1 MPVLSTLGAAAARG
15 FGFLGKVVQAIDE
28 YFEYVTMLLPG
39 NGTNGAQNNTFL
51 DSSTNNFSITRNG
64 NTTQGTFAPYGANW
78 SNFFNGPSSGTYF
91 ETPTN
96 TAFQLGTSD
105 FTIEFWVFITS
116 GASQTCVCRT
126 DTGGSAQNGMLLG
139 YSDGTDILWYATS
152 NGSTWNIISGGV
164 LCSVAS
170 VKNTWAHFA
179 YVRSGS
185 TFTAYV
191 NGTQAYTTTSSAA
204 INQVTNGF
212 RIGTANTGT
221 GSTNF
226 GGYISNFRYV
236 KGSAVYTANFTPSTA
251 PLTAITNTSLLTCQ
265 SNRFIDNSANNFTI
279 TRNGDVSVQVF
290 SPFSPT
296 ASYAAG
302 TNGGS
307 GYFDGT
313 GDYLSI
319 ADNAA
324 LELGS
329 SNFCI
334 ENWFYQQANSSR
346 SIVNKRANSSSYGLS
361 IFAQNASNSVEVYIS
376 SNGSSWGI
384 VNGTSLGTIIPSAW
398 NHVALYR
405 SGNSWYGAMNGTV
418 TLLTTN
424 SSAVVNN
431 SSAWNFGA
439 ESDGF
444 GVTGYLADGRIVIG
458 SAVYGASNFTPPTAP
473 LTAITNTQLL
483 LNYTN
488 AGVIDNAMMN
498 NLETVGN
505 AQIST
510 TQSKWGGSSIA
521 FDGTGDV
528 LISKELGAAFT
539 YGTGDYTIEFWV
551 YPTTGATNQ
560 RAILG
565 RENTGNV
572 SVPYIYLKQTSGYLA
587 VYYSSDIASTSSAIA
602 QNTWTHIAVC
612 RASGTTRIFVNG
624 TQDGSGADTTNLI
637 SPNFITIGASG
648 SGASV
653 PFTGYL
659 DDLRITKGFARYTA
673 NFTVPTAPF
682 PTR

>member
-1 MPVLSTLGAAAARG
+1 LEWLHLQSPCIKRHRPL
-15 FGFLGKVVQAIDE
+15 
-28 YFEYVTMLLPG
+28 
-39 NGTNGAQNNTFL
+39 
-51 DSSTNNFSITRNG
+51 
-64 NTTQGTFAPYGANW
+64 
-78 SNFFNGPSSGTYF
+78 
-91 ETPTN
+91 
-96 TAFQLGTSD
+96 
-105 FTIEFWVFITS
+105 
-116 GASQTCVCRT
+116 
-126 DTGGSAQNGMLLG
+126 
-139 YSDGTDILWYATS
+139 
-152 NGSTWNIISGGV
+152 
-164 LCSVAS
+164 
-170 VKNTWAHFA
+170 H
-179 YVRSGS
+179 RSL
-185 TFTAYV
+185 
-191 NGTQAYTTTSSAA
+191 
-204 INQVTNGF
+204 
-212 RIGTANTGT
+212 
-221 GSTNF
+221 
-226 GGYISNFRYV
+226 
-236 KGSAVYTANFTPSTA
+236 

-296 ASYAAG
+296 ASYDAG

-376 SNGSSWGI
+376 SNGSSWDI

-458 SAVYGASNFTPPTAP
+458 SAVYGASNFTPPTTP

-521 FDGTGDV
+521 FDGTGDYLV
-528 LISKELGAAFT
+528 GASNPQIAVGSGDFT
-539 YGTGDYTIEFWV
+539 IEMWIYLTANFDGTGQGLVTAAYNTNFAVIGVNGGAGNRIEFYV
-551 YPTTGATNQ
+551 VN
-560 RAILG
+560 
-565 RENTGNV
+565 
-572 SVPYIYLKQTSGYLA
+572 SVLTSGTNYISL
-587 VYYSSDIASTSSAIA
+587 
-602 QNTWTHIAVC
+602 NTWTHLAFT
-612 RASGTTRIFVNG
+612 RASGTTKIFFNG
-624 TQDGSGADTTNLI
+624 NQVASSTSLTGNGAAAPVYVGTLSHAT
-637 SPNFITIGASG
+637 GQ
-648 SGASV
+648 V
-653 PFTGYL
+653 MTGYL

>member
-221 GSTNF
+221 GATNF

-236 KGSAVYTANFTPSTA
+236 KGSAVYTANFTPPTA

-307 GYFDGT
+307 GYFDGSGDQLTAAANNAFVFGT
-313 GDYLSI
+313 GD
-319 ADNAA
+319 
-324 LELGS
+324 
-329 SNFCI
+329 FCI
-334 ENWFYQQANSSR
+334 EGFFFVTADSTSNIATIVSNTAGGNNGWIFSYYTGGFRFQATGVLLFQITSSLNTWHHVV
-346 SIVNKRANSSSYGLS
+346 ICRASGTTS
-361 IFAQNASNSVEVYIS
+361 IFIDGVRQGTTSTAYTWSDNSTLNIGYRGADAYFTGYMSNVRLVK
-376 SNGSSWGI
+376 GSS
-384 VNGTSLGTIIPSAW
+384 VYDPTQTTI
-398 NHVALYR
+398 
-405 SGNSWYGAMNGTV
+405 TV
-418 TLLTTN
+418 
-424 SSAVVNN
+424 
-431 SSAWNFGA
+431 
-439 ESDGF
+439 
-444 GVTGYLADGRIVIG
+444 
-458 SAVYGASNFTPPTAP
+458 PTAP
-473 LTAITNTQLL
+473 LTAITNTSLL
-483 LNYTN
+483 LNFTN

-510 TQSKWGGSSIA
+510 TQSKFGGASML
-521 FDGTGDV
+521 FDGSGDAVTAPPTVNLAMGTGDFTIEMWV
-528 LISKELGAAFT
+528 YGANSGSTVGGAYPRIFQLGAAQT
-539 YGTGDYTIEFWV
+539 VNTIECYNGAGTMYVEMLGTGVTF
-551 YPTTGATNQ
+551 T
-560 RAILG
+560 
-565 RENTGNV
+565 
-572 SVPYIYLKQTSGYLA
+572 
-587 VYYSSDIASTSSAIA
+587 ASTLLNS
-602 QNTWTHIAVC
+602 TWNHFAVT
-612 RASGTTRIFVNG
+612 RAGTSLRAFVNG
-624 TQDGSGADTTNLI
+624 TQVASTTSSNNLT
-637 SPNFITIGASG
+637 SPITNASFIGASTAS
-648 SGASV
+648 SGN
-653 PFTGYL
+653 FNGYI

-673 NFTVPTAPF
+673 NFTAPTAPF

>member
-1 MPVLSTLGAAAARG
+1 MPITSTFGAMAARG
-15 FGFLGKVVQAIDE
+15 FGLFSAIKQAVDE

-51 DSSTNNFSITRNG
+51 DSSTNNFTITRNG
-64 NTTQGTFAPYGANW
+64 NTTQGTFTPYGENW
-78 SNFFNGPSSGTYF
+78 SNYF
-91 ETPTN
+91 
-96 TAFQLGTSD
+96 
-105 FTIEFWVFITS
+105 
-116 GASQTCVCRT
+116 
-126 DTGGSAQNGMLLG
+126 
-139 YSDGTDILWYATS
+139 DGTGDYLTVPS
-152 NGSTWNIISGGV
+152 NAALAV
-164 LCSVAS
+164 
-170 VKNTWAHFA
+170 
-179 YVRSGS
+179 GS
-185 TFTAYV
+185 TFTVECWVYRTVGSTIQWLAGNNAGSGNTNWLLEIEANNTVYGGGWGS
-191 NGTQAYTTTSSAA
+191 GTQTVSTVPVAA
-204 INQVTNGF
+204 WTHIAMVCDSGSLKIYIDGIQS
-212 RIGTANTGT
+212 GTA
-221 GSTNF
+221 GSGANF
-226 GGYISNFRYV
+226 TASDITYIGQYSGVSRNLTGYISNLRV
-236 KGSAVYTANFTPSTA
+236 LKGTALYTANFTPPTA

-265 SNRFIDNSANNFTI
+265 SNRFIDNSANAFAI
-279 TRNGDVSVQVF
+279 TRNGDTSVQRF

-296 ASYAAG
+296 AAYS
-302 TNGGS
+302 TSVVGGS

-313 GDYLSI
+313 GDYLSA

-334 ENWFYQQANSSR
+334 ENWFYQQANPSR
-346 SIVNKRANSSSYGLS
+346 SIVNKRANSGSYGLS
-361 IFAQNASNSVEVYIS
+361 IFAQNASNSVVAYIS
-376 SNGSSWGI
+376 SNGSSWDI

-431 SSAWNFGA
+431 SAAWNFGA

-473 LTAITNTQLL
+473 LTAITNTSLL

-521 FDGTGDV
+521 FDGTGDG
-528 LISKELGAAFT
+528 LYSPYSDLLTFRTGNFT
-539 YGTGDYTIEFWV
+539 VEFWM
-551 YPTTGATNQ
+551 YFNSKTGYQTIASLGYTTNATNRWIIQ
-560 RAILG
+560 
-565 RENTGNV
+565 TGNGDGK
-572 SVPYIYLKQTSGYLA
+572 LLW
-587 VYYSSDIASTSSAIA
+587 YYSSVVATDTGSTV
-602 QNTWTHIAVC
+602 NTGQWYHIAIVKNVSTVTIY
-612 RASGTTRIFVNG
+612 RDGVSVGSGTDNNDYNPASNSQFYIGGGSSTGFNDYYFNG
-624 TQDGSGADTTNLI
+624 YI
-637 SPNFITIGASG
+637 
-648 SGASV
+648 
-653 PFTGYL
+653 

-673 NFTVPTAPF
+673 NFTVPAGAF